1 MPCPGPPPYRNR
13 NHGPLTDIWAS
24 LVLYS
29 VYVQTD
35 VRDTVKFGSRLQ
47 CDIPLHLPPGIQHII
62 LFSPLPRAL
71 FLNPPPPQS
80 SRLSFLSGCEQKDWP
95 TIPWPSGSEVVM
107 LASISQMETVR
118 SFPGTSGGS
127 MRQPSAED
135 LDAAQQ
141 LISSAQ
147 AGREHLARQY
157 GESTPI
163 KGTSSPPPNG
173 PPSAS
178 AYSADGR
185 ADSQPLAGK
194 TSPKSQK
201 DTSFL
206 GHSCRCVPSS
216 ITSSIAQGNCQET
229 DISTAIAEPKTLH
242 FGVDRQQVR

>member
-1 MPCPGPPPYRNR
+1 MPYPVC
-13 NHGPLTDIWAS
+13 
-24 LVLYS
+24 
-29 VYVQTD
+29 VQTD

-47 CDIPLHLPPGIQHII
+47 CDIPLLPPGIQHTIF
-62 LFSPLPRAL
+62 FSPLLPLCSWILLPHNRFAC
-71 FLNPPPPQS
+71 PS
-80 SRLSFLSGCEQKDWP
+80 SRVPSQKIGRP
-95 TIPWPSGSEVVM
+95 YLGPPAVKVVM

-157 GESTPI
+157 GDSTPI
-163 KGTSSPPPNG
+163 KGTTSPPPNG

-178 AYSADGR
+178 GYSADGR
-185 ADSQPLAGK
+185 SDSQPPGK

-216 ITSSIAQGNCQET
+216 IICSIAQRMCQET
-229 DISTAIAEPKTLH
+229 DRCIAIAEPKTLH
-242 FGVDRQQVR
+242 FGVDLQQVR